1 MSTTALDTD
10 QAQAA
15 RAAIDLAVLTVRRA
29 AVTMFLAADPD
40 TQRRAIEAATDDPA
54 AIALAMRILSDGSE
68 PDQGGC
74 RCCR

>member
-1 MSTTALDTD
+1 MTADHDIDLA
-10 QAQAA
+10 QAQ
-15 RAAIDLAVLTVRRA
+15 RAATDLAVLTVRRA